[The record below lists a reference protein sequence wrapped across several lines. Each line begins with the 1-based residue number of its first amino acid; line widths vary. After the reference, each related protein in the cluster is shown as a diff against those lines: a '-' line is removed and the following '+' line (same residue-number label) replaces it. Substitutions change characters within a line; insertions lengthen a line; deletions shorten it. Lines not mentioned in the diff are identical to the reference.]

1 MIRRCIYVGAEHPEL
16 KGEVALVQ
24 KVEGNLLLVR
34 AQFHDTNLHSPRLAE
49 TREGLTVPGARI
61 GLRWGHGWHE
71 LPERDFR

>member
-1 MIRRCIYVGAEHPEL
+1 
-16 KGEVALVQ
+16 VQ

-49 TREGLTVPGARI
+49 TREGLTVSGARI